1 MLALYMSFID
11 DESHRRLFEEIY
23 INYRKQMFLVARSLL
38 GNDSDAEDIVH
49 DVFLKIAKKH
59 MAKISRIENGID
71 LRNYLLKATKH
82 TALDHL
88 RKHQHERISMDT
100 EIEMDIPDTVDMSDT
115 AFVEKI
121 CNNVEYKRIIEAIAS
136 LKDIYREVLYYHFVM
151 ELSVPEVAK
160 LMNCKVSTVK
170 QRLVRGKKILYAQLF
185 GGESNDS
192 RE

>member
-23 INYRKQMFLVARSLL
+23 ISYRKQMFLVARSVL

-49 DVFLKIAKKH
+49 DVFLKIAKNH
-59 MAKISRIENGID
+59 MPSISKIEKDVD

-82 TALDHL
+82 TALDL
-88 RKHQHERISMDT
+88 WRKHQRERIAA
-100 EIEMDIPDTVDMSDT
+100 EAELEAVVPDVADLTDD

-121 CNNVEYKRIIEAIAS
+121 CNTIEYGRIVSAITS
-136 LKDIYREVLYYHFVM
+136 LKDIYREVMYYHFVM
-151 ELSVPEVAK
+151 DLSVPEVAK
-160 LMNCKVSTVK
+160 LMDCKVSTVK

-185 GGESNDS
+185 GGESNG

>member
-11 DESHRRLFEEIY
+11 DDAHRRLFEEIY
-23 INYRKQMFLVARSLL
+23 ISYRKQMFLVARSVL

-59 MAKISRIENGID
+59 MARISKIEKDTD

-88 RKHQHERISMDT
+88 RKHRRERIAADEKFEADMDNIT
-100 EIEMDIPDTVDMSDT
+100 GVTDE

-121 CNNVEYKRIIEAIAS
+121 CNNIEYERIVSAIAS
-136 LKDIYREVLYYHFVM
+136 LKDIYIEVMYYHFVM
-151 ELSVPEVAK
+151 DLSVPEVAK
-160 LMNCKVSTVK
+160 LMDCKVSTVK
-170 QRLVRGKKILYAQLF
+170 QRLVRGKKILCAQLF
-185 GGESNDS
+185 GGESNDG

>member
-23 INYRKQMFLVARSLL
+23 ISYRKQMFLVACSVL

-59 MAKISRIENGID
+59 MARISKIEKGTD

-82 TALDHL
+82 ASLDHL
-88 RKHQHERISMDT
+88 RKHRREQIAVDGV
-100 EIEMDIPDTVDMSDT
+100 IEAVVPDVADLTDD

-121 CNNVEYKRIIEAIAS
+121 CDNIEYEQILLAIAS
-136 LKDIYREVLYYHFVM
+136 LKDIYREVMYYHFVM
-151 ELSVPEVAK
+151 DLSVPEVAK
-160 LMNCKVSTVK
+160 LMDCKVSTVK

-185 GGESNDS
+185 GGESNNG

>member
-11 DESHRRLFEEIY
+11 DEAHRRLFEEIY
-23 INYRKQMFLVARSLL
+23 LNYRKQMLLVARSVL

-59 MAKISRIENGID
+59 MARISKIEKDTD

-88 RKHQHERISMDT
+88 RKHRRERIAADA
-100 EIEMDIPDTVDMSDT
+100 ELEAVVPDVVDLTDD

-121 CNNVEYKRIIEAIAS
+121 CNNIEYERIVSAITS
-136 LKDIYREVLYYHFVM
+136 LKDIYREVMYYHFVM
-151 ELSVPEVAK
+151 DLSVPEVAK
-160 LMNCKVSTVK
+160 LMDCKVSTVK

-185 GGESNDS
+185 GG
-192 RE
+192 RK

>member
-11 DESHRRLFEEIY
+11 DEAHRRLFEEIY
-23 INYRKQMFLVARSLL
+23 LNYRKQMLLVARSVL

-59 MAKISRIENGID
+59 MARISKIEKDTD
-71 LRNYLLKATKH
+71 LRNYLLKATTH

-88 RKHQHERISMDT
+88 RKHRRERIAADA
-100 EIEMDIPDTVDMSDT
+100 ELEAVVPDVVDLTDD

-121 CNNVEYKRIIEAIAS
+121 CNNIEYERIVSAITS
-136 LKDIYREVLYYHFVM
+136 LKDIYKEVMYYHFVM
-151 ELSVPEVAK
+151 DLSVPEVAK
-160 LMNCKVSTVK
+160 LMDCKVSTVK

-185 GGESNDS
+185 GGESNYG